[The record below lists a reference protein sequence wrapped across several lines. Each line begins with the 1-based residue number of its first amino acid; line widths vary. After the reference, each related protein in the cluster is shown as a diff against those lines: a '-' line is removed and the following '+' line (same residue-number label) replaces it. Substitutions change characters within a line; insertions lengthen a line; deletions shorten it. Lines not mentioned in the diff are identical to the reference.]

1 MGHSHEHEETRSQKI
16 TYADLNEFP
25 ATAFEGVF
33 DLFCSFVG
41 AEWRPGE
48 YGKDAAGKII
58 KEQDWGNM
66 SDEERKDFSS
76 ELELSRRGLES
87 FLQQQAEKSATPDAA
102 KKQIQEVVD
111 AKFGSQSEETPPRTH
126 ISFSDLLN
134 ILEVA
139 LHVARAFLTKPVL
152 WLGFGTIA
160 RGVLP

>member
-1 MGHSHEHEETRSQKI
+1 MGQSHEHEETRSQKI

-41 AEWRPGE
+41 AEWSPGE
-48 YGKDAAGKII
+48 YGKDPAGKII

-66 SDEERKDFSS
+66 NDEERELFARD
-76 ELELSRRGLES
+76 LELSRRGLEA
-87 FLQQQAEKSATPDAA
+87 FLQQQAEKCATPDAA

-111 AKFGSQSEETPPRTH
+111 AKFGSQSEETPRLTY
-126 ISFSDLLN
+126 ISFSDLLT

-139 LHVARAFLTKPVL
+139 
-152 WLGFGTIA
+152 
-160 RGVLP
+160 